1 MHICLLT
8 PSFPPMVDGGVAIAT
23 GRLVQ
28 CLLQRGHRITV
39 VTTVPPEK
47 AGGSTSILPEVCQPG
62 MALHDGLV
70 EDPLH
75 AVPAVEALRVWAQA
89 RHQREPFDVILLD
102 PPYAEAPDE
111 VIAAAGARLAAGGV
125 LVLEHARRQLDGAQR
140 P

>member
-39 VTTVPPEK
+39 VTTAPPEN
-47 AGGSTSILPEVCQPG
+47 AGGSTSILPEVLQPG

-75 AVPAVEALRVWAQA
+75 AR
-89 RHQREPFDVILLD
+89 QR
-102 PPYAEAPDE
+102 
-111 VIAAAGARLAAGGV
+111 
-125 LVLEHARRQLDGAQR
+125 
-140 P
+140 